1 MRSTAVRLERIYTDL
16 NHLEDPGVYT
26 AVLQHRYGQFY
37 TRTVLLGGRHD
48 GLGGGRRGA
57 TQGSFNL
64 NISGQ
69 PVQAALKQA

>member
-1 MRSTAVRLERIYTDL
+1 MPHGTSHAHGACTDL

-48 GLGGGRRGA
+48 GLGDGRRGA
-57 TQGSFNL
+57 TQGLYKLPFSE
-64 NISGQ
+64 Q

>member
-1 MRSTAVRLERIYTDL
+1 M
-16 NHLEDPGVYT
+16 HLEDPGVYT
-26 AVLQHRYGQFY
+26 AVLLHRYGQFY

-57 TQGSFNL
+57 TQGLYKLNL
-64 NISGQ
+64 PRH

>member
-1 MRSTAVRLERIYTDL
+1 MAVTVTDL

-48 GLGGGRRGA
+48 GLGGGRHGA
-57 TQGSFNL
+57 TQESYKLNL
-64 NISGQ
+64 PRH